1 MKSQKH
7 IIKSNANLNE
17 IWRKLF
23 IERIAFLLVVD
34 DNFKFIGV
42 LGKED
47 MESQNLPQGF
57 ESLNAYQLCNKNC
70 SFIQDSKDSYN
81 KFGKLLYY
89 SNETNLH
96 LGCRALWCF
105 DCA

>member
-7 IIKSNANLNE
+7 IINSNANLDE

-23 IERIAFLLVVD
+23 IEKIAFLLVVD

-47 MESQNLPQGF
+47 MESQNLPQ
-57 ESLNAYQLCNKNC
+57 
-70 SFIQDSKDSYN
+70 
-81 KFGKLLYY
+81 
-89 SNETNLH
+89 
-96 LGCRALWCF
+96 
-105 DCA
+105 